1 MSRPE
6 RRQHR
11 RLDIRLPLEC
21 SSAES
26 SGRPATFRTVTF
38 NISTGGV
45 YFETEASDIKP
56 GMRLNLELTVPPGDG
71 HFPYQGHVTGT
82 AEVLRVEPLPP
93 KTDAAGKTRS
103 WSGVATRF
111 DERLKLS
118 F

>member
-1 MSRPE
+1 MSHPE

-11 RLDIRLPLEC
+11 RLEIRLPLEC

-82 AEVLRVEPLPP
+82 AEVVRVEPLAP
-93 KTDAAGKTRS
+93 KTDAGGKTRG

>member
-6 RRQHR
+6 RRKHR
-11 RLDIRLPLEC
+11 RLEIRLPLEC
-21 SSAES
+21 SSADS

-56 GMRLNLELTVPPGDG
+56 GMRLSLELTIPPGDG

-82 AEVLRVEPLPP
+82 AEVLRVVPLPP
-93 KTDAAGKTRS
+93 KTDTSGKTRR